1 MKVKVSK
8 WIFHGGVLVTFSGQ
22 WVFSGRDMSEDTDT
36 VRLVE
41 VGLEDLSYEAPTQAP
56 QFSKIVFPFP
66 K

>member
-1 MKVKVSK
+1 MEEYWWQFPVSK
-8 WIFHGGVLVTFSGQ
+8 WAFF
-22 WVFSGRDMSEDTDT
+22 WRDMSEDTDT

-41 VGLEDLSYEAPTQAP
+41 AGQDDSAYEAPTQAP

>member
-1 MKVKVSK
+1 MEEYWWQFPVSK
-8 WIFHGGVLVTFSGQ
+8 WAFF
-22 WVFSGRDMSEDTDT
+22 WRDMSEDTDT

-41 VGLEDLSYEAPTQAP
+41 GGQDDSAYEAPTQAP

>member
-1 MKVKVSK
+1 MEECWWHFPVSK
-8 WIFHGGVLVTFSGQ
+8 WAFS
-22 WVFSGRDMSEDTDT
+22 VRDMSEDTDT

-41 VGLEDLSYEAPTQAP
+41 VGLEDSSYEAPTQAP